1 MCQCVS
7 VCVCV
12 QFARFVLGET
22 RHAQESFAVLVADA
36 IVAGETTTLAHC
48 GSAARLEWESRLNRD
63 IANTHRH
70 THSRTMRLRAM
81 GDGEE
86 VVDEYREG
94 HGPAQRTFNR
104 EQRRNSDIALSLSAL
119 LLCVGHSEHHRQA
132 RTSNCSNFVHLR
144 KLRNSRPA
152 PPRFRCC
159 VCVCFV

>member
-1 MCQCVS
+1 MPDRRRTNKRVS
-7 VCVCV
+7 VCV

-104 EQRRNSDIALSLSAL
+104 EQRRNSDIALSLCIAF
-119 LLCVGHSEHHRQA
+119 VRRTQ
-132 RTSNCSNFVHLR
+132 RTSQAGAH
-144 KLRNSRPA
+144 K
-152 PPRFRCC
+152 
-159 VCVCFV
+159 